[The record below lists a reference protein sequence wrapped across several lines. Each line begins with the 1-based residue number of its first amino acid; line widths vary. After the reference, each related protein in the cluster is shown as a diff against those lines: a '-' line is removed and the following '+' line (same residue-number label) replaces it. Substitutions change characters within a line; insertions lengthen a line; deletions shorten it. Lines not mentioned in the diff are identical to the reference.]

1 MVFSEDR
8 EKAYTLIGSKRKF
21 SNFWLSGR
29 IEKKFKT
36 HLPWHKENLWGA
48 KVNEV
53 RETANHH
60 NKKTYSQKDEKIFP
74 SGK

>member
-29 IEKKFKT
+29 LEK
-36 HLPWHKENLWGA
+36 NLKHIYHGI
-48 KVNEV
+48 K
-53 RETANHH
+53 RI
-60 NKKTYSQKDEKIFP
+60 YGGQKLMR
-74 SGK
+74 